1 MVASLYGR
9 GSVERGMEVSGL
21 EDRLKER
28 AGTYSKGM
36 KRRLLLAGCL
46 MTSPKLAILD
56 EPTAGLDVEH
66 AVYVRKLI
74 REYAA
79 KGTTVL
85 VSSHNMLEVNY
96 LCDEIAI
103 LHNGILLERG
113 TPRGLL
119 SKYSV
124 SNLEELFMKKV
135 SEA

>member
-1 MVASLYGR
+1 
-9 GSVERGMEVSGL
+9 
-21 EDRLKER
+21 
-28 AGTYSKGM
+28 
-36 KRRLLLAGCL
+36 